1 VNSNASPAEA
11 NEMANAPV
19 LTKTLTSEEIIAD
32 SPAKNVLQDIF
43 ADLHPALTD
52 EKRDLASIF
61 TPQSARE
68 FLSQLTNFEKL
79 LRAEDS
85 YDATVAKLQAQIDQA
100 ENVRDELLAALFEE
114 LRPIELSYRQLQLF
128 FENSKTGDGK
138 VRKPVEVYI
147 LNADPAAMKDIFS
160 MSVAVLEN
168 FVRLRNDNFNFRD
181 DICNLV
187 VPGYFPQAI
196 REKLEQIANVWGMLL
211 IGDLDDEKSF
221 KNVERN
227 FLPGG
232 KYEFLKRPDDQA
244 AADVCLMGYLQY
256 RAPHW
261 FEKGE
266 VSEGL
271 YGPSSVVFAGAV
283 ARADDAQGL
292 AQGPVGS
299 RFGRVFGAEKAR
311 IEPLIGEMEHLT
323 MERQLIPVIRDA
335 DNHLCFYGCRTQ
347 AEDPYG
353 VLKFFTSYRILRYL
367 ERCCRH
373 YLLQV
378 AGQVLTR
385 DFMDQQIET
394 PLRRLLDEQV
404 EQGTILSY
412 DLFVDKDS
420 NKRMQGICDI
430 TLTVMPTGPA
440 ETFVLKIDV
449 PEFSKPANP
458 EKDQKKEATRA
469 AK

>member
-1 VNSNASPAEA
+1 MAEQTMTRTTDQILGNSAARE
-11 NEMANAPV
+11 
-19 LTKTLTSEEIIAD
+19 LLH
-32 SPAKNVLQDIF
+32 DIF
-43 ADLHPALTD
+43 ADLHPALTN
-52 EKRDLASIF
+52 EKSDLASIF
-61 TPQSARE
+61 SAQSAKE
-68 FLSQLTNFEKL
+68 FLGQLTNFEQL
-79 LRAEDS
+79 ISADDS
-85 YDATVAKLQAQIDQA
+85 YEQTVKKLQGHIDSA
-100 ENVRDELLAALFEE
+100 ESVRDQLLSQIFEQI
-114 LRPIELSYRQLQLF
+114 RPLEMSYRQLQLF
-128 FENSKTGDGK
+128 FENTKVNDGK
-138 VRKPVEVYI
+138 VRKPVELFI
-147 LNADPAAMKDIFS
+147 LNADAKAMTDVFS
-160 MSVAVLEN
+160 MSLAAMEH
-168 FVRLRNDNFNFRD
+168 FVTQRNDNFNFRD

-187 VPGYFPQAI
+187 VPGYYPQPI
-196 REKLEQIANVWGMLL
+196 REKLEVMANTWGMLM
-211 IGDLDDEKSF
+211 ISDLDDEKSF

-232 KYEFLKRPDDQA
+232 KYEFLKRPDDAA
-244 AADVCLMGYLQY
+244 AADVCLMGYLQV
-256 RAPHW
+256 RPAHW

-266 VSEGL
+266 SADGL
-271 YGPSSVVFAGAV
+271 YAPPSLVFAGAV

-299 RFGRVFGAEKAR
+299 RFGRVSGAGKAR
-311 IEPLIGEMEHLT
+311 IEPLIGEMEHLS
-323 MERQLIPVIRDA
+323 MERQLIPIIRDA

-347 AEDPYG
+347 ADDPNG

-394 PLRRLLDEQV
+394 PLKRLLDEQV
-404 EQGTILSY
+404 EQGTILGF

-430 TLTVMPTGPA
+430 TLNVMPTGPA

-449 PEFSKPANP
+449 PEFTRQEPA
-458 EKDQKKEATRA
+458 KT
-469 AK
+469 

>member
-1 VNSNASPAEA
+1 MAETLTRTTDQILGNSPARE
-11 NEMANAPV
+11 
-19 LTKTLTSEEIIAD
+19 LLH
-32 SPAKNVLQDIF
+32 DIF
-43 ADLHPALTD
+43 ADLHPALTN
-52 EKRDLASIF
+52 EKSDLSSIF
-61 TPQSARE
+61 SAQSAKE
-68 FLSQLTNFEKL
+68 FLGQLTNFEQLIK
-79 LRAEDS
+79 AEDT
-85 YDATVAKLQAQIDQA
+85 YEATVKKLQGQIDSA
-100 ENVRDELLAALFEE
+100 EAIRDELLGQIFEQI
-114 LRPIELSYRQLQLF
+114 RPLETSYRQVQLF
-128 FENSKTGDGK
+128 FENAKVGDGK
-138 VRKPVEVYI
+138 VRKPVELYI
-147 LNADPAAMKDIFS
+147 LNADAKGMEDIFS
-160 MSVAVLEN
+160 MSLAALEH
-168 FVRLRNDNFNFRD
+168 FVVQRNDNFNFRD

-187 VPGYFPQAI
+187 VPGYYPQPI
-196 REKLEQIANVWGMLL
+196 REKLEQLSNTWGMLM
-211 IGDLDDEKSF
+211 ISDLDDEKSF

-232 KYEFLKRPDDQA
+232 KYEFLKRPDDAA
-244 AADVCLMGYLQY
+244 AADVCLMGYLQL
-256 RAPHW
+256 RPAHW
-261 FEKGE
+261 FEKQADQTD
-266 VSEGL
+266 GL
-271 YGPSSVVFAGAV
+271 YGPPSMIFAGAV

-299 RFGRVFGAEKAR
+299 RFGRVAGAGKAR
-311 IEPLIGEMEHLT
+311 IEPLIGEMEHLS
-323 MERQLIPVIRDA
+323 MERQLIPIIRDA

-347 AEDPYG
+347 ADDPNG

-394 PLRRLLDEQV
+394 PLKRLLDEQV
-404 EQGTILSY
+404 EQGTILGF

-430 TLTVMPTGPA
+430 TLNVMPTGPA

-449 PEFSKPANP
+449 PEFSRPAP
-458 EKDQKKEATRA
+458 T